1 MSIKNRLEKKTG
13 DLSKSFVDAKD
24 IDSQNSITPSDVK
37 QMPRTGP
44 GQMLAFRAHMQQN
57 NQIVKDLQDQLK
69 EFDGSLVV
77 KMIDPKL
84 IHPSKWANR
93 HDASYSSNEFIELKA
108 DIAAAGINV
117 QPIRIRPII
126 EDFGNFEIIYGH
138 RRHQACLQLDIPIAA
153 IIETVDDKELFKAMD
168 RENRSREDLSPFE
181 QGEMYR
187 RALDD
192 GLYPS
197 LRQLAYE
204 LGIDP
209 GGVSKAIAVARLP
222 KEVIEVFENP
232 TLIQYRWGRKLTLA
246 VEKDL
251 DNVLTQ
257 ARKIRFSENP
267 LEPADALERLLG
279 NTKPTQTETTDILKN
294 GKKIGRIERKKDG
307 SFFIDIKA
315 GVLND
320 DEFSNLAQLIEGMI
334 K

>member
-13 DLSKSFVDAKD
+13 DLSKSFVDANE
-24 IDSQNSITPSDVK
+24 IDLSSSTTPSEAK
-37 QMPRTGP
+37 KMPQTGP
-44 GQMLAFRAHMQQN
+44 GQMLAFRTHMQEN
-57 NQIVKDLQDQLK
+57 NQIVKNLQDQLK
-69 EFDGSLVV
+69 EFDGNLVC

-117 QPIRIRPII
+117 QPICIRPIVGNI
-126 EDFGNFEIIYGH
+126 GNFEIIYGH

-153 IIETVDDKELFKAMD
+153 IIDSVDDKELFKAMD

-187 RALDD
+187 RALDE

-222 KEVIEVFENP
+222 KEVLEAFKNP
-232 TLIQYRWGRKLTLA
+232 TIIQYRWGRKLTLA

-257 ARKIRFSENP
+257 AKKIRYSENP
-267 LEPADALERLLG
+267 LEPSDALERLLG
-279 NTKPTQTETTDILKN
+279 NTKSTQTKTTDILKN
-294 GKKIGRIERKKDG
+294 GKKIGKIERKDDG
-307 SFFIDIKA
+307 SFSIDIKS
-315 GVLND
+315 GVFND
-320 DEFSNLAQLIEGMI
+320 AEFLNLAQLIEGLI